1 MSNPDNADLN
11 GLRVL
16 VVEDTLFVAD
26 LIVDE
31 LTERGCTVVG
41 PVPRVDK
48 ALALADREKLDGAL
62 LDVNL
67 AGEYCF
73 PIARALAEKNVPF
86 AFLTGYGD
94 VGLPPEFRAVPR
106 LTKPFELKDLDE
118 LVSVRFARKAA
129 PRSAGG

>member
-1 MSNPDNADLN
+1 MSRPDRSGLN

-16 VVEDTLFVAD
+16 VVEDTLFIAD

-31 LTERGCTVVG
+31 LAEIGCTVVG
-41 PVPRVDK
+41 PVPRVDQ
-48 ALALADREKLDGAL
+48 ALALAERETLDGAL

-67 AGEYCF
+67 AGEFCF
-73 PIARALAEKNVPF
+73 PVARALAARNVPF

-106 LTKPFELKDLDE
+106 LTKPFELSALDN
-118 LVSVRFARKAA
+118 LISDQFVRRTV
-129 PRSAGG
+129 